1 MFPQALC
8 TRSKDWRL
16 FRLCSPLLVFVS
28 QLSDL
33 HWIQLIFNYPLGFA
47 SCKSQKLYEKYK
59 NRCLTT
65 RFSQWPR
72 ISCATFF
79 ITFIGQYWHIFPSR
93 ITLKSLQR
101 FVHLY
106 TVCIC
111 HMTQSPMFIILAIV
125 FVHLGIGVIIRARR
139 PYHRISLLPPKKESK
154 ADVQVGHI
162 VRSLLLMKSNYFQHE
177 PRPWPVDIVV
187 FWERIVD
194 LVWLFFFALHYT
206 KHLPIL
212 LSAAVVVS
220 MICVR
225 SPIFSYLSQLIPY
238 SG

>member
-1 MFPQALC
+1 MSRTLAVSNLMQHILIRKWLIYCLEFQITIALTAVLTYLVHGCVVLLWKLFTSLNSCPSFFIYRIHKRKRCHIYASPLRVSHLPQLAWTISSFLCHWCVFPQALR

-65 RFSQWPR
+65 CFSQWPR
-72 ISCATFF
+72 ISCATLF
-79 ITFIGQYWHIFPSR
+79 ITFVGQYWHIFPSR

-101 FVHLY
+101 FVQLY

-111 HMTQSPMFIILAIV
+111 HMTQSPMFIILAI
-125 FVHLGIGVIIRARR
+125 
-139 PYHRISLLPPKKESK
+139 
-154 ADVQVGHI
+154 
-162 VRSLLLMKSNYFQHE
+162 
-177 PRPWPVDIVV
+177 
-187 FWERIVD
+187 
-194 LVWLFFFALHYT
+194 
-206 KHLPIL
+206 
-212 LSAAVVVS
+212 
-220 MICVR
+220 
-225 SPIFSYLSQLIPY
+225 
-238 SG
+238 